1 MQFVYF
7 RDLEKIM
14 PAITIETSIH
24 KWGNGLAVRINKSVA
39 KAAGVAEGSQVRISA
54 QAGRI
59 VIEKSARRPS
69 LEEMLAGFDPQR
81 HGGEV
86 MAFKPVGVEVV

>member
-1 MQFVYF
+1 
-7 RDLEKIM
+7 M
-14 PAITIETSIH
+14 PAIAIETSVNQ
-24 KWGNGLAVRINKSVA
+24 WGNGLAVRINKSVA
-39 KAAGVAEGSQVRISA
+39 KAAGVSEGSQVRISA

-59 VIEKSARRPS
+59 VIEKCVKKPS

-86 MAFKPVGVEVV
+86 MAFKPVGVEVM